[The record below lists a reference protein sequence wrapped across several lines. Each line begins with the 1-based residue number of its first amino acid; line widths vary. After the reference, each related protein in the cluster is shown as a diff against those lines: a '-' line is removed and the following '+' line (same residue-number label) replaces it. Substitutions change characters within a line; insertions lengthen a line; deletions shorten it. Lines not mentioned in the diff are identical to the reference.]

1 MIKGGGAILSS
12 SLLSSLGLI
21 LCGFRRKKSKQ
32 QGKKKFLNTRNVI
45 WNHKLLHV
53 LTKIRGNYLPQ
64 KKNKKNNTLIHKIHY
79 LSGKNTFSPYRQR
92 KTCRKQPEKMA
103 DIETIDTRNREV
115 NCLYLNMTPC
125 KR

>member
-64 KKNKKNNTLIHKIHY
+64 KKIKKITH
-79 LSGKNTFSPYRQR
+79 
-92 KTCRKQPEKMA
+92 
-103 DIETIDTRNREV
+103 
-115 NCLYLNMTPC
+115 
-125 KR
+125 